1 MEFWFE
7 VAAKIA
13 TYAAVL
19 MLVGGLGFRW
29 LLLPQVEVGGEVTSD
44 LPAAAA
50 SVADRVVRGCAA
62 GLVVALLFRALAH
75 TIAAFGLASA
85 WSIENITVIAFESQ
99 WGGEWRQQMLGAL
112 ALAVTAALG
121 VSAKAGRVATV
132 ALALAVCFLLPRL
145 GHAAGETDR
154 LIVHGVHMIAGGLWL
169 GTLLTAVVVTSGSL
183 GDLRPALLKAF
194 APVAMIGFAALAAT
208 GAFAAWTYLGPLSN
222 LWTTTYGR
230 LLGIKLLLVIDALT
244 LGGINWWRMHRLG
257 RPPLE
262 AAAIV
267 EAAVAVAIV
276 IVTGWLTETG
286 HP

>member
-19 MLVGGLGFRW
+19 MLVGGLGLRW
-29 LLLPQVEVGGEVTSD
+29 LLLPQVDVAGQVT
-44 LPAAAA
+44 PAFKAAAA
-50 SVADRVVRGCAA
+50 SAVDQFVRRCAVA
-62 GLVVALLFRALAH
+62 LVVALLFRAVAH
-75 TIAAFGLASA
+75 TTAAFGLADA
-85 WSIENITVIAFESQ
+85 WSVENVTLIAFESQ
-99 WGGEWRQQMLGAL
+99 WGGEWRQQIVAAL
-112 ALAVTAALG
+112 ALAVAAALG
-121 VSAKAGRVATV
+121 VRAHAGRVATIV
-132 ALALAVCFLLPRL
+132 VTLVVCFLLPRL

-154 LIVHGVHMIAGGLWL
+154 LIVHGAHIVAGGLWL
-169 GTLLTAVVVTSGSL
+169 GTLVATILATSL
-183 GDLRPALLKAF
+183 PFRELRPALLKAF
-194 APVAMIGFAALAAT
+194 APVAMIGFATLAAT

-230 LLGIKLLLVIDALT
+230 LLGIKLLLVISALT

-262 AAAIV
+262 AAAIL
-267 EAAVAVAIV
+267 ETAVAVGIV
-276 IVTGWLTETG
+276 VLTGWLTETG